1 MDFISEK
8 LTEYISEN
16 SNKEPKILARLNQE
30 THQKI
35 LKPRMLSGHI
45 QGRLLSM
52 ISKMNSPS
60 SILEIGTFTGY
71 GTLCLAEG
79 LKEDGKI
86 FTIDQ
91 NEELLKIQSKYF
103 EESGNVWF
111 GSENGLSKLSPEGK
125 WTNYNKN
132 SSHLNKPVLTINKYG
147 EHLLLGVYGNGLLQF
162 NPKTGET
169 KDFPLIE
176 NEKKSKL
183 IFTTYVDEND
193 IWVGGIDGPVKHYQ
207 NSTLVNSYKTGN
219 ARTIVAGNK
228 NIIYVGSA
236 NGLFEINKAT
246 KNLKKIKSLGFKN
259 LDQIYSLFFDKQ
271 NNF

>member
-52 ISKMNSPS
+52 ISKMKSPS

-91 NEELLKIQSKYF
+91 NEELLKIQNKYF
-103 EESGNVWF
+103 DESG
-111 GSENGLSKLSPEGK
+111 KR
-125 WTNYNKN
+125 NKIIQ
-132 SSHLNKPVLTINKYG
+132 L
-147 EHLLLGVYGNGLLQF
+147 
-162 NPKTGET
+162 
-169 KDFPLIE
+169 
-176 NEKKSKL
+176 
-183 IFTTYVDEND
+183 
-193 IWVGGIDGPVKHYQ
+193 
-207 NSTLVNSYKTGN
+207 TGN
-219 ARTIVAGNK
+219 AKEILNDLNETFDLVFIDADKENYIEYFKLVSERLNNNGIIISDNVLWSGKVLDPSSENDEETNALVHFNK
-228 NIIYVGSA
+228 LLNEDKRFETVILPLRD
-236 NGLFEINKAT
+236 GLSISR
-246 KNLKKIKSLGFKN
+246 LI
-259 LDQIYSLFFDKQ
+259 
-271 NNF
+271 